1 MFWMNNLPKH
11 QVKTTDG
18 PSQINYKLQAQK
30 RLVEEI
36 ESKEPEK
43 NAVVR
48 LSRNVQSTL
57 NDYELQ
63 AGIQL
68 LSGPFPD

>member
-1 MFWMNNLPKH
+1 MCL
-11 QVKTTDG
+11 
-18 PSQINYKLQAQK
+18 LQ

-43 NAVVR
+43 NTVVR

-57 NDYELQ
+57 NVWL
-63 AGIQL
+63 G
-68 LSGPFPD
+68 FPM